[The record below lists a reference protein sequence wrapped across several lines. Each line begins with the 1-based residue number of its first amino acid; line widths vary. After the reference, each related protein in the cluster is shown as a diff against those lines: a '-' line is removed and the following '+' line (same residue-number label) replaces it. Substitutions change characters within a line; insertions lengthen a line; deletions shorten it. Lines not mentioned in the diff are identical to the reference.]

1 MTLMGLA
8 TDTARLRR
16 IAAILQEG
24 MGEGTAPLPGAI
36 DLLNRAL
43 RPLAVLWVLALP
55 AAAFWDAARYGAAM
69 AALAQTPL
77 PVWALAAGIVVL
89 HFLARAG
96 TRPPR
101 T

>member
-8 TDTARLRR
+8 SDTARLRR

-24 MGEGTAPLPGAI
+24 MGEGAAPLPAAI

-69 AALAQTPL
+69 AALVQTPL
-77 PVWALAAGIVVL
+77 PVWVLAAGILAL
-89 HFLARAG
+89 HFLARTGAKL
-96 TRPPR
+96 PR